1 MKKSI
6 YNLHVTST
14 DLSDNITKT
23 EYIGKANI
31 VENMMTYTEK
41 KEPFAQVE
49 IMFDSQKILINRI
62 ITNYDLS
69 LNLNLNDKSNA
80 KIITGEGEMII
91 DIDVFEIVVL
101 DNYIKVDYAIVDG
114 INIVEHFIK
123 EFKYKEAIYE

>member
-62 ITNYDLS
+62 ITNYELS
-69 LNLNLNDKSNA
+69 LNLNLNDKSNV

>member
-1 MKKSI
+1 MNKRV
-6 YNLHVTST
+6 YNLRVTST

-62 ITNYDLS
+62 ITNYELS
-69 LNLNLNDKSNA
+69 LNLNLNDNSNV